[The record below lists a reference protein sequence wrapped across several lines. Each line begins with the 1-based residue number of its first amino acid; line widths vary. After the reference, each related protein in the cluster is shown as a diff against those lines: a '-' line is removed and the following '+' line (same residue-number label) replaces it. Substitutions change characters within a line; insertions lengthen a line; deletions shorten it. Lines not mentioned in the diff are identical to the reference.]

1 MKMQVRAVLTAFQTL
16 VLIMNRRPTLPQAAH
31 YRLAR
36 AHKALQEEAKTAE
49 ESRTKIIM
57 ELGHEIQDAEGKLT
71 GNWEVPEKDA
81 EGRETETIKTY
92 RERWGA
98 IADAEIEVAVQP
110 MSITI
115 FGDETDGLQAA
126 EILHLGELITD

>member
-1 MKMQVRAVLTAFQTL
+1 MKMPVRAVLTAFQTL
-16 VLIMNRRPTLPQAAH
+16 VVIMNRRPTVPQAAH

-36 AHKALQEEAKTAE
+36 AHKALQAEAATAE

-57 ELGHEIQDAEGKLT
+57 ELGHEIKDKEDRLT

-81 EGRETETIKTY
+81 EGKETEAIKIY

-98 IADAEIEVAVQP
+98 IADTEIEVNVQP

-115 FGDETDGLQAA
+115 FGDHENGLQAA